1 MSDRFNG
8 ATVGEIVAADYRA
21 AAVFERFDIDFCCG
35 GGRLLVDACRQTA
48 VSPDV
53 VEQALQSLSPHD
65 TCDGADVAG
74 WPIDRLADHIVATHH
89 EYVRSALPAITRWL
103 RRLRAVH
110 GAKHPELLSA
120 SSSFERLSV
129 ELAQHM
135 LKEELVL
142 FPYIREL
149 ASTRSGR
156 VKPSPFGT
164 VQNPIRMMEREHQ
177 EVDDE
182 ILRMRELTNGYSL
195 PADGCSTYRV
205 CLAELAQFESDLRRH
220 VHLENDVLFPKAVEA
235 ERVLLHG

>member
-35 GGRLLVDACRQTA
+35 GGRLLVDACRRAA

-53 VEQALQSLSPHD
+53 VEQALQSLPPHD
-65 TCDGADVAG
+65 RCDGADVAS

-103 RRLRAVH
+103 RRIRAVH
-110 GAKHPELLSA
+110 GANHPELLSVSA
-120 SSSFERLSV
+120 SFDRLSI

-149 ASTRSGR
+149 ASTRPGQ

-182 ILRMRELTNGYSL
+182 ILRIRELTDGYSL

-205 CLAELAQFESDLRRH
+205 CLAELAQFESDLHRH

-235 ERVLLHG
+235 ERLLLHG

>member
-1 MSDRFNG
+1 MSERFNG

-35 GGRLLVDACRQTA
+35 GGRLLVDACQRAA
-48 VSPDV
+48 VSPDA
-53 VEQALQSLSPHD
+53 VEQALQSLPPQD
-65 TCDGADVAG
+65 VCDGADVAD

-110 GAKHPELLSA
+110 GANHPELLSA
-120 SSSFERLSV
+120 SASFERMSI

-149 ASTRSGR
+149 SSTPAGR

-164 VQNPIRMMEREHQ
+164 VQNPIRMMEREHR
-177 EVDDE
+177 EVDGE
-182 ILRMRELTNGYSL
+182 MLLIRELTNSYKP
-195 PADGCSTYRV
+195 PADACSTYRV
-205 CLAELAQFESDLRRH
+205 CLAELEQFESDLHRH
-220 VHLENDVLFPKAVEA
+220 VHLENDLLFPKAVEA
-235 ERVLLHG
+235 ERLLLNG

>member
-8 ATVGEIVAADYRA
+8 ATVGEMVAADYRA

-35 GGRLLVDACRQTA
+35 GGRLLVDACRQAA
-48 VSPDV
+48 VSPDA
-53 VEQALQSLSPHD
+53 VEQALQSLLALD
-65 TCDGADVAG
+65 TCEGADVAG
-74 WPIDRLADHIVATHH
+74 WPIDKLADHIVATHH
-89 EYVRSALPAITRWL
+89 EYVRSALPTITRWL
-103 RRLRAVH
+103 SRIRAVH
-110 GAKHPELLSA
+110 GANHPELLSA
-120 SSSFERLSV
+120 SASFERLSI
-129 ELAQHM
+129 ELSQHM

-149 ASTRSGR
+149 ASTRPGHM
-156 VKPSPFGT
+156 KPSPFGT